1 MWKYVMLVLAAGC
14 SLGSLSTITKIGI
27 TRGFSVGELLAGQFV
42 IGWLILLVL
51 LLIFKQKPSFKGV
64 KFLLIGGAMIGCV
77 SIFYTLA
84 VSKLPASIA
93 VLLLFQF
100 TWIGIVID
108 SLYQKKWPDLK
119 TFFSVSILL
128 IGTIL
133 ASGIIGSEKIA
144 YDPTGIMLGLL
155 SAICFAM
162 YIFIMDKTSA
172 EVPAIQKSF
181 FMVTVAGILVLTTFS
196 PGSLLYGGLS
206 LEWTLFGFFLAILGN
221 IFPVLFMAIGVP
233 KVGSSVGTILS
244 SSELPAAVFL
254 SAIILHEAVHMIQ
267 WFGVFLVLAGIVISQ
282 WDVFG
287 ESKSK
292 KNSIILDN

>member
-1 MWKYVMLVLAAGC
+1 MWKYVLLVLAAGC

-27 TRGFSVGELLAGQFV
+27 GKGFSVGELLAGQFS
-42 IGWLILLVL
+42 IGWLILLL
-51 LLIFKQKPSFKGV
+51 LLLLSKQKPSFKGV
-64 KFLLIGGAMIGCV
+64 KFLLIGGVMIGCV

-100 TWIGIVID
+100 TWIGLVID
-108 SLYQKKWPDLK
+108 SLYHKKWPDVI
-119 TFFSVSILL
+119 TFLSVSLLL

-133 ASGIIGSEKIA
+133 ASGIMGSEKLA
-144 YDPTGIMLGLL
+144 YDSLGVMLGLL

-162 YIFIMDKTSA
+162 YIFIMGRTSA

-181 FMVTVAGILVLTTFS
+181 FMVTIAGVLVITTFS
-196 PGSLLYGGLS
+196 PGSLLHEGLS

-233 KVGSSVGTILS
+233 KIGASMGTILS

-254 SAIILHEAVHMIQ
+254 SAVVLHEAISTVQ
-267 WFGVFLVLAGIVISQ
+267 WSGVLLILVGIMISQ
-282 WDVFG
+282 REVLG
-287 ESKSK
+287 ENKIK
-292 KNSIILDN
+292 KKAA

>member
-1 MWKYVMLVLAAGC
+1 MWKYVLFVLAAGC
-14 SLGSLSTITKIGI
+14 SLGSLSTITKIGM

-51 LLIFKQKPSFKGV
+51 LLISKQKPSFKGAE
-64 KFLLIGGAMIGCV
+64 FLLIGGAMIGCV
-77 SIFYTLA
+77 SIFYTLS

-100 TWIGIVID
+100 TWIGLVID

-128 IGTIL
+128 IGTVL
-133 ASGIIGSEKIA
+133 ASGIIGSEKSA
-144 YDPTGIMLGLL
+144 YDPLGIVLGLL

-162 YIFIMDKTSA
+162 YIFIMGKTSV

-181 FMVTVAGILVLTTFS
+181 FMVTIAGVLVLTTFS
-196 PGSLLYGGLS
+196 PESLLHGGLS

-233 KVGSSVGTILS
+233 KVGASMGTILS

-254 SAIILHEAVHMIQ
+254 SAVVLHEAIYLVQ
-267 WFGVFLVLAGIVISQ
+267 WAGVFLILVGISISQ
-282 WDVFG
+282 LEVLG
-287 ESKSK
+287 ENKRK
-292 KNSIILDN
+292 KKAA